1 MILFG
6 CFSFNKLCCVLCRR
20 ALHYGV
26 NQSENIR
33 DFECWKVNY
42 HSALNF
48 CRQNVHFFF
57 RWYQTDES
65 LWLILG
71 LLIYIICKKTWR
83 GSRGLRS
90 LKFCVGQLA
99 RAKILFE
106 KKLFFSEALI
116 MGQKSTK
123 NICSQFLEL
132 YSTGPPQYSHLL
144 EIATDSLAI
153 FSAAANCFQLHPN
166 IDWELDLKEENL
178 KIFSSEIILNWEN
191 GSQGDHFGK
200 SS

>member
-106 KKLFFSEALI
+106 NTLFFQRPSSW
-116 MGQKSTK
+116 GK
-123 NICSQFLEL
+123 NLRK
-132 YSTGPPQYSHLL
+132 
-144 EIATDSLAI
+144 I
-153 FSAAANCFQLHPN
+153 FAVSFWNYIQLVPPN
-166 IDWELDLKEENL
+166 IHISLKL
-178 KIFSSEIILNWEN
+178 QPILWQFFLLQQTVFNSTQILIE
-191 GSQGDHFGK
+191 S
-200 SS
+200 